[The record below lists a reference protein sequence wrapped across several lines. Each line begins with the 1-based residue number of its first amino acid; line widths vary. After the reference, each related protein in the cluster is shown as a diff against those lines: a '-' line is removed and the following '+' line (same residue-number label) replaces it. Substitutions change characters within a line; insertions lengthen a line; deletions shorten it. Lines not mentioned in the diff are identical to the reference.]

1 MTHLYPIPNTNA
13 LYLYTNEHQILLR
26 ARTNGGMTR
35 PILLASDYAGGLCD
49 TLFQGMFAVFHTLFQ
64 GIFAAFYTL
73 FQGVFTAFYT
83 LFQGVHAAKVQKYL
97 S

>member
-1 MTHLYPIPNTNA
+1 MSIRK
-13 LYLYTNEHQILLR
+13 IL
-26 ARTNGGMTR
+26 A
-35 PILLASDYAGGLCD
+35 Y
-49 TLFQGMFAVFHTLFQ
+49 TLFQ
-64 GIFAAFYTL
+64 GIFATFHTL